1 MDIAH
6 AQVFLVLILHG
17 GNEEKEMVW
26 GVDPNFF
33 FMAATKRKRNTKTL
47 RILALEDGVC
57 SSTSRTSSNEK
68 SSSVSDEN
76 QLSTS
81 FERCKTA
88 IIYME
93 KLSMCTLHSY
103 ENQTYTTS
111 ENDANV
117 NTRGCATT
125 WNCLTGLSSSLKHSS
140 GDLASNDVGS
150 VTKESLTVPFLSL
163 SKSKTRSV
171 FTSGFGVWRRRQP
184 EVPLSPIISRFVFA
198 LSSYVSLSPSCLL
211 LCSWRLAG
219 VVFAREKLRRWFSS
233 ARWWSH
239 DTGESFKLPG
249 GAVASGGGSLT
260 RRSVLDCFRFGR
272 RVLWRFVNSRP
283 CLALTRCVGVVVFG
297 TGSVPV
303 VQWRRRRPWPLSRG
317 AVMLLSISL
326 PLPGCSISR
335 NQWSYVDLFHSV
347 LVPVRMCLFWS
358 CHRSILRQRKLT
370 HLRFSEWAIVKAL
383 GSFLWSEA

>member
-1 MDIAH
+1 
-6 AQVFLVLILHG
+6 
-17 GNEEKEMVW
+17 MVW
-26 GVDPNFF
+26 GVDPEFLLHGGDQEKELRDVGILESLKNYEKSGVPKGALTDFGDAF
-33 FMAATKRKRNTKTL
+33 NYLRRKQRLVFRLHNPHSKSRL
-47 RILALEDGVC
+47 VSSLEDGVC

-81 FERCKTA
+81 FER
-88 IIYME
+88 
-93 KLSMCTLHSY
+93 
-103 ENQTYTTS
+103 
-111 ENDANV
+111 
-117 NTRGCATT
+117 
-125 WNCLTGLSSSLKHSS
+125 
-140 GDLASNDVGS
+140 
-150 VTKESLTVPFLSL
+150 
-163 SKSKTRSV
+163 
-171 FTSGFGVWRRRQP
+171 
-184 EVPLSPIISRFVFA
+184 
-198 LSSYVSLSPSCLL
+198 
-211 LCSWRLAG
+211 
-219 VVFAREKLRRWFSS
+219 
-233 ARWWSH
+233 
-239 DTGESFKLPG
+239 ESFKLPG

-283 CLALTRCVGVVVFG
+283 CLALTPACVGVVVFG

-383 GSFLWSEA
+383 GSFLWSWSISVRLAAAVPCRLSAFVRGQEVFIGLRPELS